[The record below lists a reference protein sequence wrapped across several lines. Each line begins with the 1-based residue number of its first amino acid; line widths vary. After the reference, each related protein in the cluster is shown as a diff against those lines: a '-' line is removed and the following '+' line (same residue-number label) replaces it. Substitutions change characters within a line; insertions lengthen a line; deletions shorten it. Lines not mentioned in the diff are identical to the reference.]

1 MKEIGRV
8 SDLETT
14 YNFEVADFHT
24 YYVGVNGLLVHNT
37 CVEPIGPENPLTGRP
52 NSTALR

>member
-1 MKEIGRV
+1 MKEIGGV

-24 YYVGVNGLLVHNT
+24 YYVGVNGLLVHNK
-37 CVEPIGPENPLTGRP
+37 CV
-52 NSTALR
+52 